1 MRVEGFHTTDD
12 GVPIWWGMTGPETGP
27 LLVLCDG
34 IGCDGFIWA
43 HLIDHFCPDVRILRW
58 HYRGHG
64 RSGAPDDRDGLRLER
79 LAADLNEIHRALDL
93 PPGII
98 AGHSMGVQLSLEYYR
113 QSPDQCTALV
123 LLCGSYGRPMSTFQ
137 GTDLGETILPLLQSA
152 VDWSPGTAKL
162 LWSSILPTE
171 LSYRLA
177 QATEINGQRVRR
189 ADFMPYLE
197 HASRLDPRIFLSML
211 AHAAEH
217 DCEDMLETIEV
228 PTLIVAGGLDG
239 FTPGD
244 LSRHMQEAIP
254 RGELYN
260 IPEGTHTAPIEFPE
274 ALNAQLRQFFTKHQL
289 A

>member
-137 GTDLGETILPLLQSA
+137 GTDLGGSHRIITIYTKCPYWSRTWRLRPLRPETI
-152 VDWSPGTAKL
+152 
-162 LWSSILPTE
+162 SILDLTLSESE
-171 LSYRLA
+171 LLIKEA
-177 QATEINGQRVRR
+177 CTMI
-189 ADFMPYLE
+189 DF
-197 HASRLDPRIFLSML
+197 SD
-211 AHAAEH
+211 
-217 DCEDMLETIEV
+217 
-228 PTLIVAGGLDG
+228 
-239 FTPGD
+239 
-244 LSRHMQEAIP
+244 
-254 RGELYN
+254 
-260 IPEGTHTAPIEFPE
+260 
-274 ALNAQLRQFFTKHQL
+274 FTKGKKAAFSGL
-289 A
+289 ISV